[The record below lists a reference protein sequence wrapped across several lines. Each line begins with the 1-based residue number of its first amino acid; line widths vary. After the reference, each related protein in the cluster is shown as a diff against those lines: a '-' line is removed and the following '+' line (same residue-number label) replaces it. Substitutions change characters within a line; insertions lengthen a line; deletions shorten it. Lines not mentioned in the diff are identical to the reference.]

1 MGRSAQSLGD
11 MTDHIQGPVFSVAA
25 QKLRDEMARR
35 GLTRADVADLLDV
48 DPSVLRRWLN
58 GQRRPE
64 TLNALK
70 IRRKFRIAPQDWFA
84 PIRSA
89 A

>member
-1 MGRSAQSLGD
+1 MGPVAQSLGD

-25 QKLRDEMARR
+25 QRLRDEMARR
-35 GLTRADVADLLDV
+35 GIGRAEAAALLGV
-48 DPSVLRRWLN
+48 DQSVLRRWLN
-58 GQRRPE
+58 GQRLPE
-64 TLNALK
+64 MANALK
-70 IRRKFRIAPQDWFA
+70 IRRKFRIALQDWLT

>member
-1 MGRSAQSLGD
+1 MGRDAQCWDL
-11 MTDHIQGPVFSVAA
+11 MTDNIRGPVFSAAA

>member
-1 MGRSAQSLGD
+1 
-11 MTDHIQGPVFSVAA
+11 MTEHIQGPVFSVAA
-25 QKLRDEMARR
+25 QRLRDEMARR
-35 GLTRADVADLLDV
+35 GLSRADVAALLHV

-58 GQRRPE
+58 GQRLPE
-64 TLNALK
+64 MANALR
-70 IRRKFRIAPQDWFA
+70 IRRKFRIALQDWLT